1 MKKLFR
7 KLSAVICAV
16 LALTLMCGST
26 VLADGRD
33 TSLFDFGQTVLTI
46 PQGGSAKISLY
57 SRFDYTYYMTGQTSK
72 KTYLDADYKSGSSN
86 VTFHVGA
93 DEKIGTVTFYFYAV
107 DHDGTYDSV
116 QVRVVSPT
124 SAQAAGQ
131 KVTTTTPATT
141 ASAVAV
147 PFTDGTTGTET
158 LQSNSKVVLIS
169 DAAGTPVGAFSLTGT
184 SGQLVSM
191 QTGAVVNNGG
201 FNWLSITTAIGNGT
215 MTVNL
220 AAADKAALMTRG
232 IGGLYLNGQYVAWQ

>member
-72 KTYLDADYKSGSSN
+72 KTYLDGDYHSGSSN
-86 VTFHVGA
+86 VTFHIGA

-116 QVRVVSPT
+116 QVHVVSPT

-131 KVTTTTPATT
+131 KVTTAT
-141 ASAVAV
+141 AAVAVAV
-147 PFTDGTTGTET
+147 PFTDGTTGSET
-158 LQSNSKVVLIS
+158 LQSSGKAALIS
-169 DAAGTPVGAFSLTGT
+169 DAAGTPLAAFSLTGAN
-184 SGQLVSM
+184 GQLVSM

-201 FNWLSITTAIGNGT
+201 FNWLSVTASLGNGAV
-215 MTVNL
+215 TVNL
-220 AAADKAALMTRG
+220 AAADKAALMARG

>member
-72 KTYLDADYKSGSSN
+72 KTYLDGDYHSGSSN
-86 VTFHVGA
+86 VTFHIGA

-116 QVRVVSPT
+116 QVHVVSPT
-124 SAQAAGQ
+124 SAQATGQ
-131 KVTTTTPATT
+131 KVTTA
-141 ASAVAV
+141 AVAV
-147 PFTDGTTGTET
+147 PFTDGTTGSET
-158 LQSNSKVVLIS
+158 LQSSGKAALIS
-169 DAAGTPVGAFSLTGT
+169 DAPGTPVAAFSLTGAN
-184 SGQLVSM
+184 GQLVSM

>member
-1 MKKLFR
+1 MQKLF
-7 KLSAVICAV
+7 KKFCAVICAV
-16 LALTLMCGST
+16 MALTLMFGST

-57 SRFDYTYYMTGQTSK
+57 SRFDYTYYITGQTSK
-72 KTYLDADYKSGSSN
+72 KTYLDADYHSGSGN

-131 KVTTTTPATT
+131 KTAATT
-141 ASAVAV
+141 AAVAVSV
-147 PFTDGTTGTET
+147 PFTDGTTGSET
-158 LQSNSKVVLIS
+158 LQSSSKVALIS
-169 DAAGTPVGAFSLTGT
+169 DATGKPLGAFSLTGT
-184 SGQLVSM
+184 NGQLVSM

-201 FNWLSITTAIGNGT
+201 FNWLTITTSDNGKA
-215 MTVNL
+215 VINL
-220 AAADKAALMTRG
+220 AAADKAALMARG
-232 IGGLYLNGQYVAWQ
+232 LGGLYLNGQYVAWQ

>member
-72 KTYLDADYKSGSSN
+72 KTYLDGDYHSGSSN
-86 VTFHVGA
+86 VTFHIGA

-116 QVRVVSPT
+116 QVHVVSPT
-124 SAQAAGQ
+124 SAQATGQ
-131 KVTTTTPATT
+131 KVTTAT
-141 ASAVAV
+141 AAAAVAV
-147 PFTDGTTGTET
+147 PFTDDTTGSET
-158 LQSNSKVVLIS
+158 LQNSGKAALIS
-169 DAAGTPVGAFSLTGT
+169 DQTGTPLAAFSLTGAN
-184 SGQLVSM
+184 GQLVSM

-201 FNWLSITTAIGNGT
+201 FNWLSVTASLGNGT
-215 MTVNL
+215 VTVNL
-220 AAADKAALMTRG
+220 AAADKAALMARG